1 MFKWIFLPFER
12 QETSQSISREKSRV
26 TVKWREN
33 DKLTTTLVFKQLDIN
48 NKSQLQE
55 ISQRRQD

>member
-33 DKLTTTLVFKQLDIN
+33 DKLTTTLVFKQFDI